1 MTLAFALVILGYL
14 ALTIFFWR
22 HWLDNQSKPIKL
34 GRWAAPVVTAHLI
47 LVAHAILLG
56 PGQNLVF
63 THVAA
68 LITLM
73 LTATM
78 TATHE
83 RFKFTLMLPP
93 LYLLAAISLV
103 PALLVEAEFITHIEA
118 KPAVLL
124 HIGLSITAYAT
135 MLLAA
140 LFALEI
146 AVIDY
151 RLKNHMPI
159 HPLLPPLLS
168 VERQLQTLLYLGFA
182 LLTLAI
188 ASGMLFLDGFLSS
201 GHAHKSIFTII
212 GWILYLIVLW
222 RHRSTGVSSRGMV
235 IATIS
240 GIGILTL
247 AYFGSTFVKQVLLG

>member
-14 ALTIFFWR
+14 ALTILFWR
-22 HWLDNQSKPIKL
+22 QWTNAHTNTLSI
-34 GRWAAPVVTAHLI
+34 RSWATPVLCAHVI

-68 LITLM
+68 FITMM
-73 LTATM
+73 LTCVM
-78 TATHE
+78 TFTHE

-93 LYLLAAISLV
+93 LYLLAAVSLV
-103 PALLVEAEFITHIEA
+103 PALLVEADYITHIEA
-118 KPAVLL
+118 HPAVLL
-124 HIGLSITAYAT
+124 HIGLSLSAYSI

-140 LFALEI
+140 LFALEV

-151 RLKNHMPI
+151 RLKNYLAL
-159 HPLLPPLLS
+159 HPLLPPLLV
-168 VERQLQTLLYLGFA
+168 VERQLQMLLYLGFA

-188 ASGMLFLDGFLSS
+188 ASGILFLDGFMGS
-201 GHAHKSIFTII
+201 GQAHKSVFTFM
-212 GWILYLIVLW
+212 GWGLYLVVLW

-235 IATIS
+235 IATLS
-240 GIGILTL
+240 GATILTL
-247 AYFGSTFVKQVLLG
+247 AYFGSRFVKQVLLS